1 MQVTTPE
8 YPQCILGFDPWFVRI
23 LKAIVAIILIQTLYF
38 KFSGAEESVFI
49 FSKLGVEPWGRI
61 GAAIAELLIVILL
74 FLPRTSWMGA
84 LLGIGTMFAAVGS
97 HLFIIGI
104 EVYEDGGLLFS
115 LAIVC
120 LIGCI
125 SLLAMEKESAK
136 IFFAR
141 IQRGK

>member
-1 MQVTTPE
+1 M
-8 YPQCILGFDPWFVRI
+8 LKLWFVRI

-125 SLLAMEKESAK
+125 SLMAMEKESAK

>member
-1 MQVTTPE
+1 M
-8 YPQCILGFDPWFVRI
+8 LKLWFVRI

-125 SLLAMEKESAK
+125 SLLVMEKESAK

>member
-1 MQVTTPE
+1 M
-8 YPQCILGFDPWFVRI
+8 LKLWFVRI